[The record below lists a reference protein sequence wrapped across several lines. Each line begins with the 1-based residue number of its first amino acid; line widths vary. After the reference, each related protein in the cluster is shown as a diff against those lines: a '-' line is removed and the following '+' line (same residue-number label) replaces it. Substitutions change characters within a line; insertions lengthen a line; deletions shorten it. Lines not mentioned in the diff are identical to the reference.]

1 MSTLYNKLKNAG
13 FQTKRPNQE
22 REVNRIFAMASK
34 EELKEEYELI
44 KDKKSLLSKALRE
57 RVVLMVEAAPVGV
70 APAPVDSLPPSAAV

>member
-1 MSTLYNKLKNAG
+1 MSTLHNKLKDSG

-34 EELKEEYELI
+34 EELLEEYELI

-57 RVVLMVEAAPVGV
+57 RVVLMVEAAPVG
-70 APAPVDSLPPSAAV
+70 AVEEPLKEN